1 MIFSVY
7 SRVIVG
13 LINWKMQLVNQ
24 NFPQFLPLC
33 STDASRTEHVAQYV
47 IKQVSNTYI
56 LDRFK
61 EDSYRWGKAIQG
73 PEFVW
78 KPIILGSNMYVL
90 LYDCKLQSANCNFFY
105 YGHCFCHRYQYGL
118 CFCYCKLQSAICK
131 LQLLLLRPLLL
142 PSIPM
147 LQLLYHCHFFYY

>member
-33 STDASRTEHVAQYV
+33 STDASRTEHVAQHV

-56 LDRFK
+56 LDRFRK
-61 EDSYRWGKAIQG
+61 IVIAGEKLSRAQNLFGSQLFWAPTCMSYYTTANCNLQIATSFTTDTASAIDTNMDSVFDTANCNLQ
-73 PEFVW
+73 
-78 KPIILGSNMYVL
+78 SAN
-90 LYDCKLQSANCNFFY
+90 CKVQSANCNFFY
-105 YGHCFCHRYQYGL
+105 
-118 CFCYCKLQSAICK
+118 
-131 LQLLLLRPLLL
+131 
-142 PSIPM
+142 
-147 LQLLYHCHFFYY
+147 